1 MNKWILIKILI
12 TLLLI
17 YNIYDLYIRLKD
29 YIENEET
36 RERLSASLVLIKT
49 MGIIVM
55 LIILLYGFPN
65 K

>member
-29 YIENEET
+29 YIENKET

-49 MGIIVM
+49 VGIIVM
-55 LIILLYGFPN
+55 SIILLYGFPH